1 MSETRTKKM
10 PPPPLRGPKAFEA
23 SWQPILLNWLV
34 PGLGYWVIGE
44 KGRAKALFGVSM
56 LFLLLGFLQLQY
68 GAVDGIRGGVYV
80 PKLNP
85 IEWMPTLGAAATAGA
100 GPVYVLFGCLF
111 GGVGTEPVR
120 NLVQE
125 YGATY
130 VMVTGLLNWLCCFD
144 IFDRA
149 TGRWLWRVPADEHQ
163 DVEAPD
169 ARKEKD
175 ATKDASAPR

>member
-1 MSETRTKKM
+1 M
-10 PPPPLRGPKAFEA
+10 PKLTQPFRGAKAVEA
-23 SWQPILLNWLV
+23 SWKPVLFNWLV
-34 PGLGYWVIGE
+34 PGLGYWLIGE
-44 KGRAKALFGVSM
+44 KRRAKALFGVSVT
-56 LFLLLGFLQLQY
+56 FLLLGFLQLQF

-80 PKLNP
+80 PKLAP
-85 IEWMPTLGAAATAGA
+85 LEWMPTLGAAATAGA
-100 GPVYVLFGCLF
+100 GPVYALFGFLF

-149 TGRWLWRVPADEHQ
+149 TGRWLWRVPVDELG
-163 DVEAPD
+163 EAETTAPKDTPD
-169 ARKEKD
+169 QQ
-175 ATKDASAPR
+175 